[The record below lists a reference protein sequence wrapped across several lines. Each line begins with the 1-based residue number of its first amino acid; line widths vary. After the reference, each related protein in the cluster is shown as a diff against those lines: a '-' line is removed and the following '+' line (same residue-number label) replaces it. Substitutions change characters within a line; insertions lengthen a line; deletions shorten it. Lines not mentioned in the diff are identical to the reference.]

1 MGRFRGWRDATPT
14 PRHLISIVGVV
25 VAASAFA
32 MIPAAVVSLLYSEW
46 GTALGIAVA
55 ALITGGAGVAGAVWA
70 GEASELTPKEAFAAV
85 GFAWIAVTL
94 FGTLP
99 FLITGTIADFTNA
112 FFETA
117 AGFTT
122 TGATVVADPSD
133 LPHGILIWRALT
145 QWLGGMGIIVLS
157 IAILPLVGAGGVQL
171 ARAESPGPEP
181 DRLTPRFRDTA
192 IRLWLLY
199 VALTAAAV
207 VLLALGDMGLFQ
219 SFAHALTTV
228 STGGFS
234 TEATS
239 LTEFSGYT
247 KWVTMAFMFVAA
259 ASFALH
265 IRALRDPKVYLRST
279 EFRYYVAIISGAAL
293 LMIFGAWAGTG
304 ALIGTVRDG
313 LFTSLTVVT
322 STGFIVADYTEW
334 QVTLSIFVVG
344 LMFIGGMAGS
354 TAAALKTYRVGVL
367 ASAATAELRRLNRP
381 NSVLVTRFGGDPVP
395 EPLVRSIQSFFLF
408 YVGFF
413 FIGAVLFSFLE
424 WTMSDGTDMISAT
437 SAAASTLGN
446 FGPALGEF
454 GPRNNYLGVVWSAK
468 WVLVF
473 LMFLGRLEIFP
484 ILLLFTKRF
493 WKR

>member
-1 MGRFRGWRDATPT
+1 M
-14 PRHLISIVGVV
+14 V
-25 VAASAFA
+25 
-32 MIPAAVVSLLYSEW
+32 PAAVVSLFYSEW
-46 GTALGIAVA
+46 STALGISVS
-55 ALITGGAGVAGAVWA
+55 ALITGGVGVAAAIWA

-85 GFAWIAVTL
+85 GFSWITVTA

-99 FLITGTIADFTNA
+99 YLITGTIGDFTNA

-122 TGATVVADPSD
+122 TGATVVPDPSE
-133 LPHGILIWRALT
+133 LPHGILIWRSLT

-157 IAILPLVGAGGVQL
+157 IAVLPLVGAGGVQL

-199 VALTAAAV
+199 LALTGAAV
-207 VLLALGDMGLFQ
+207 VLLALGDMSLFQ

-239 LTEFSGYT
+239 LTHFSNYT

-265 IRALRDPKVYLRST
+265 IRALRNPREYLRNT
-279 EFRYYVAIISGAAL
+279 EFRYYVTIVVGAAL
-293 LMIFGAWAGTG
+293 LMIFGTMAGTG

-322 STGFIVADYTEW
+322 STGYIIADYSEW

-367 ASAATAELRRLNRP
+367 ASAAVAELRRLNRP
-381 NSVLVTRFGGDPVP
+381 NVVLVTRFGGDPVA
-395 EPLVRSIQSFFLF
+395 EPVVRSIQGFFLF
-408 YVGFF
+408 YVFF
-413 FIGAVLFSFLE
+413 FFFGAVTFSFLE

-454 GPRNNYLGVVWSAK
+454 GPDSNYLGVVWSAK
-468 WVLVF
+468 WVLMF

-484 ILLLFTKRF
+484 ILLLFTRRF

>member
-1 MGRFRGWRDATPT
+1 M
-14 PRHLISIVGVV
+14 V
-25 VAASAFA
+25 
-32 MIPAAVVSLLYSEW
+32 PAALVSLLYSEW
-46 GTALGIAVA
+46 GTALGISVA
-55 ALITGGAGVAGAVWA
+55 ALIAGGAGVAAAVWA

-85 GFAWIAVTL
+85 GFAWITVTA

-99 FLITGTIADFTNA
+99 YLITGTFTDFTDA

-122 TGATVVADPSD
+122 TGATVLPDPGE
-133 LPHGILIWRALT
+133 LPHGMLIWRGLT

-157 IAILPLVGAGGVQL
+157 IAVLPLVGAGGVQL

-192 IRLWLLY
+192 IRLWLFYL
-199 VALTAAAV
+199 ALTGAAAL
-207 VLLALGDMGLFQ
+207 LLALGDMSVFQ
-219 SFAHALTTV
+219 AVAHSLTLV

-239 LTEFSGYT
+239 LTFFSGYT

-265 IRALRDPKVYLRST
+265 IRALRDPKAYARST
-279 EFRYYVAIISGAAL
+279 EFRYYVAIVIGAAL

-313 LFTSLTVVT
+313 LFTSLAVVT
-322 STGFIVADYTEW
+322 STGYIVIDYTEW
-334 QVTLSIFVVG
+334 QVTLSLLMVG

-367 ASAATAELRRLNRP
+367 SSAAVAELRRLNRP
-381 NSVLVTRFGGDPVP
+381 NAVLVTRFGGDPVP
-395 EPLVRSIQSFFLF
+395 EPVVRSIQAFFLF
-408 YVGFF
+408 YVFF
-413 FIGAVLFSFLE
+413 FIVGAVTFSFLE
-424 WTMSDGTDMISAT
+424 WTMSDGTDMISSV
-437 SAAASTLGN
+437 SAAASALGN

-454 GPRNNYLGVVWSAK
+454 GPKNNYADVVWSGK

-484 ILLLFTKRF
+484 ILLLFTRRF